1 MKWKRIVVKVGTSTV
16 CHKNG
21 APDLRRLEKLCRT
34 LTDLK
39 NIGLEIILVTSGAIG
54 VGTNKMHL
62 SQRPESIAKRQA
74 AAAIGQCE
82 LMRVYDRFFMDY
94 GCLSGQILLT
104 KGITEDTK
112 GRENVIATL
121 GALLE
126 MEAIPIVN
134 ENDSVATE
142 EIVYGDNDTLSA
154 VVAQFANADVL
165 ILLSDIDGLYDKDP
179 SIDASAKLISIVKNP
194 EDVLHMASDSNTKL
208 GTGGMVTKI
217 SAAKIARTQGIPT
230 VLANGKDPGI
240 LYDIILEDEIPGT
253 LFEV

>member
-39 NIGLEIILVTSGAIG
+39 NMGMEIILVTSGAIG

-62 SQRPESIAKRQA
+62 EKKPESMAKRQA
-74 AAAIGQCE
+74 AASIGQCE
-82 LMRVYDRFFMDY
+82 LMRIYDRFFMDY

-104 KGITEDTK
+104 KGITEDAK
-112 GRENVIATL
+112 GKQNVIATF

-154 VVAQFANADVL
+154 VVAQFTKADVL

-179 SIDASAKLISIVKNP
+179 GIDPSAKLISIVKNTK
-194 EDVLHMASDSNTKL
+194 DVLHMASDSNTTL
-208 GTGGMVTKI
+208 GTGGMITKI
-217 SAAKIARTQGIPT
+217 HAAEIAGNSGIPT
-230 VLANGKDPGI
+230 VLANGKDPSI
-240 LYDIILEDEIPGT
+240 LYDIILSEEIPGT